1 MHGGEGERVRAV
13 GIRNRQ
19 MGCDNDDDDDDI
31 YGETLYQHHRET
43 VTELRQE
50 PLIRL
55 AY

>member
-1 MHGGEGERVRAV
+1 V
-13 GIRNRQ
+13 GIRNRS

-31 YGETLYQHHRET
+31 SGEALYQHHRGRP
-43 VTELRQE
+43 ELRQK